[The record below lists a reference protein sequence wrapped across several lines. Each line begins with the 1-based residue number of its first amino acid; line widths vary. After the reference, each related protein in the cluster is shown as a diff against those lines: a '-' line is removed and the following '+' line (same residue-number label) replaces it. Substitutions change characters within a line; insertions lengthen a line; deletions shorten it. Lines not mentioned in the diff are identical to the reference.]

1 MTAPRS
7 PNRRAEERGADEAAA
22 FERET
27 RDLPRATEP
36 DAQGKLDEREAE
48 KEE

>member
-1 MTAPRS
+1 MTSPRA
-7 PNRRAEERGADEAAA
+7 PNRRAEERVADEAAA

-36 DAQGKLDEREAE
+36 DAQGSLGRREAE